1 MSKKHKINPITPMS
15 RLLLWHSKVDAYFAH
30 DESHL
35 KQDETLD
42 DLLLE
47 LLCLMLDSSEVY
59 NIVQRDWDVTW
70 TGEERIGTSMITQ
83 SDVLFHIVG
92 RDRLRDESFYNDK
105 AKDILWEYV
114 SKNDIPEIEKRLA
127 EIEGGNQ

>member
-92 RDRLRDESFYNDK
+92 RDRLREES
-105 AKDILWEYV
+105 L
-114 SKNDIPEIEKRLA
+114 
-127 EIEGGNQ
+127 